1 MSANNSEHRCK
12 STTKAGDPCR
22 AAATQGGLC
31 FFHANPNK
39 ASELGRIGGT
49 RKHHAGRE
57 SADPL
62 PRLDSAAGVRDALAA
77 LIADVYAGR
86 LNPRAAASLAA
97 LLSLQLRAIPAA
109 DLEKQVKKLKFL
121 DEF

>member
-1 MSANNSEHRCK
+1 MPANNPEHRCK
-12 STTKAGDPCR
+12 ATTKAGNPW
-22 AAATQGGLC
+22 TEGGLC
-31 FFHANPNK
+31 FFHPNK

-49 RKHHAGRE
+49 RKRYAGRE